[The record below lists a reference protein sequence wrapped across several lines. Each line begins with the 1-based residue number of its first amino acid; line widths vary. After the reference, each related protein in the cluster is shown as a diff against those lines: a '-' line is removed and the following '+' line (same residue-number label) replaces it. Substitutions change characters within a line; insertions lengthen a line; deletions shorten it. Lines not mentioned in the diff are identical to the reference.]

1 MAAVDG
7 DAEAGTAAGR
17 QPGAAGEVGA
27 MDVLGALAA
36 DRRYVMTIEI
46 PRPKSTE
53 DLEKVNKIVADL
65 KDEFGAAM
73 KLSITGSK

>member
-1 MAAVDG
+1 
-7 DAEAGTAAGR
+7 
-17 QPGAAGEVGA
+17 